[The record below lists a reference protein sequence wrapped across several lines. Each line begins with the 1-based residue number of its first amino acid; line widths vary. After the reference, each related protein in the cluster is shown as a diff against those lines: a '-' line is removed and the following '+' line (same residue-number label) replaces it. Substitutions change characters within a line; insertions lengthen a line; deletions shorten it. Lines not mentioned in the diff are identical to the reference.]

1 LRQEVD
7 KEKGE
12 LELSLDGSEE
22 DIPVKVP
29 ATKHTKK
36 GGKMAESG
44 AIEMASQS
52 SPASIR
58 GLSYRLRVEIC

>member
-12 LELSLDGSEE
+12 LELSLDGNEE
-22 DIPVKVP
+22 DIPVEVP
-29 ATKHTKK
+29 ATKHTKN
-36 GGKMAESG
+36 GGKTAESG

-58 GLSYRLRVEIC
+58 GLSYCLRVEIC